1 MPKAAPAQRLPE
13 RKGQGPI
20 PPERSSMIRG
30 SVGLRG
36 APTITPPFNGAIA
49 RVFLAGRTLATRLV
63 VAGALLVAG
72 LPVLTILVYV
82 WGYPSS
88 PVPIPLVVLV
98 DGLQVMIVLYAVVIV
113 AQFVAGTGIRVSWV
127 SGRHNQMADAR
138 EAPLP
143 VRRRGPVGLREL
155 SLRLAE
161 MIWEQER
168 NRRAVLGPAILDY
181 VRDAV
186 TAELEHRRTRDALEQ
201 RLARLE
207 LLLTGVSGA
216 EASDHDRC

>member
-1 MPKAAPAQRLPE
+1 M
-13 RKGQGPI
+13 
-20 PPERSSMIRG
+20 
-30 SVGLRG
+30 
-36 APTITPPFNGAIA
+36 
-49 RVFLAGRTLATRLV
+49 
-63 VAGALLVAG
+63 VA

-88 PVPIPLVVLV
+88 PVPLPLVVLV
-98 DGLQVMIVLYAVVIV
+98 DVLQALIVFNAVLVV
-113 AQFVAGTGIRVSWV
+113 AQLVGTRIRVPWV
-127 SGRHNQMADAR
+127 SGRHNQRADTR

-143 VRRRGPVGLREL
+143 PRRSGPEGLREL

-168 NRRAVLGPAILDY
+168 NRGAVLGPAVLDY

-186 TAELEHRRTRDALEQ
+186 TAELDHRRRREALEQ
-201 RLARLE
+201 RLANLE

-216 EASDHDRC
+216 EAPYHDRC